1 MPISR
6 STRTWVVIVA
16 IVALVV
22 QFKSIAQEPESSF
35 IVSDGVGTVYAPPS
49 HVAFWLH
56 FSLPEGDL
64 RRGLAA
70 AKPIEGQLR
79 EFFAN
84 RESRPVTTDIYPPH
98 VASLE
103 EGRSKVTVELRFS
116 MAGLMGGETGAAKF
130 GGLCEEIKVLGK
142 KLVCGVSEPAMVIA
156 EDSVTIQEAVH
167 EATKQAFT
175 AASGAAAALGA
186 EIRTVERVKVLEIT
200 WNDPPDTEA
209 IYPNIE
215 RVACTARVR
224 VTYVL

>member
-1 MPISR
+1 MPFPR
-6 STRTWVVIVA
+6 SSWTSIIA
-16 IVALVV
+16 IVLVTLAV
-22 QFKSIAQEPESSF
+22 HSICIAQEPESSF
-35 IVSDGVGTVYAPPS
+35 IISDGVGTVYTPPS

-70 AKPIEGQLR
+70 AKPIEGKLR

-84 RESRPVTTDIYPPH
+84 RELRPVATDIHPPH
-98 VASLE
+98 VASLKE
-103 EGRSKVTVELRFS
+103 SRSEVTVELRFS

-130 GGLCEEIKVLGK
+130 GELCEEIKVLGK
-142 KLVCGVSEPAMVIA
+142 KLVCSVSEPTMVIA
-156 EDSVTIQEAVH
+156 EKNVAIQEAVH

-175 AASGAAAALGA
+175 AASGAAAALGS

-209 IYPNIE
+209 AYPNIE
-215 RVACTARVR
+215 RVACTVRVR